1 MPETPTVR
9 ASLIAL
15 ADLFDEPQH
24 LSGPDA
30 ERCSAADH
38 AEEWAALT
46 TGWSR
51 VVEAARTIQARHA
64 EDSRDDVLVQCA
76 DAAREAAV
84 AELRWYWSRLVH
96 QFVEGV
102 ESDA

>member
-1 MPETPTVR
+1 M
-9 ASLIAL
+9 AL
-15 ADLFDEPQH
+15 ADLLDEPQH
-24 LSGPDA
+24 LAGPDA
-30 ERCSAADH
+30 ERCSAADRPEAW
-38 AEEWAALT
+38 AELT
-46 TGWSR
+46 LGWSR
-51 VVEAARTIQARHA
+51 VLGAARTIQARHA

-102 ESDA
+102 ESDD